1 MSEIS
6 SLSLKIPQ
14 DLKEKIKAAALEN
27 EVSLSAEVSARLL
40 KSFDIEEHA
49 DDADAADAIDN
60 QNTEE
65 ITEQPL
71 TAKEIKKLRQLLKG
85 KGLTK
90 KK

>member
-27 EVSLSAEVSARLL
+27 EVSLSAEVCARLV

-49 DDADAADAIDN
+49 HDVDEADAIDN

-65 ITEQPL
+65 IVEQPL

-85 KGLTK
+85 KGLAK